1 MHPLS
6 ESSGGLDRRTHVSK
20 PGISR
25 SGKTGERHPHEITPD
40 HPVDASL
47 HTRLAGL
54 QIPANQ
60 PAVTCDII
68 GKIVTICPTL
78 NNLQQDDTEIR
89 AATEVQSPEDDQ
101 NLQRSRRRR
110 RRFTAAG
117 EEGPAE
123 EFCNWFAL
131 VVAVASIALAPWFMG
146 SVIPHGKL
154 LLQCGAVV
162 ASVVFLAGCL
172 IARRL
177 PFRISRPVICLLGLC
192 LIAVVQLLP
201 IWQHPVFEMRHA
213 VFPELAGDLPATQG
227 IAGQRMPGTCM
238 PAETRQLLG
247 QYLAIA
253 LLGLVIAETTG
264 TIRRAVTACGMLAFS
279 GSLMA
284 LLALGQQLGAK
295 EVVFGNQWKISPA
308 PPFGCF
314 VNPNNAAGWLII
326 CLACCLFCTGVAFGK
341 TPETARAATRRM
353 NWRER
358 IGQTLGA
365 VARQVGAMTQVQAG
379 LSLICVLLLVAIAGT
394 LSRAGIIAGCIT
406 AIAFFGS
413 RLQTERWFL
422 ALCGIS
428 LLLVLAGGLL
438 LLLELDTPILTELET
453 LKDPVSPWTI
463 RVVHWADT
471 LSSVQDFP
479 LLGSGLGAY
488 SYATLPYQ
496 RHYSRNWFEH
506 ADNQYFELLIE
517 AGIPGLLLGI
527 LAGVAALTAG
537 IRLTFAGPEEKA
549 FVRRRYGDW
558 AGSALLGMMFGLI
571 GQVFLDFSLALPGIM
586 AAAMLLACMTE
597 RRREHVADQ
606 QPDATPEPLWNRPW
620 PLGRRWWLVLPVWL
634 LALTG
639 TMLTIPRLYSA
650 ARGYQAYVDA
660 RRMIDK
666 RDADDLVENGDRVL
680 QNITEAIRIS
690 PEIEDL
696 LRTRGR
702 LMELLGS
709 AWMLQESIALD
720 PIREQTEGMQRQRRN
735 ERLRQLLTNPY
746 TVRFLSNDYSET
758 PGLLRDPLMR
768 ALQKYPWRDEYRKV
782 LQTSPFVP
790 AIAGS
795 LYSVDQFFG
804 KQPDED
810 RILYHFLFS
819 TPHAAEGLAVL
830 GHHLILA
837 NRVDDGMTFWNQ
849 ALKVSEK
856 FRAEIMALAADMF
869 GTDQTLQLF
878 LPDDFEACAAAGL
891 DSRPGA
897 VRDALLQRAE
907 QLWVTGGFRQTN
919 AVVILR
925 GRQLCA
931 TGRSAEG
938 LQVLRDALQLR
949 PFDIE
954 LRKTLALLLDENGLY
969 AQSLDEWIRYEQLVP
984 GDPIAEKAIKEL
996 AKRPPTRLEGPKKL

>member
-1 MHPLS
+1 MQ
-6 ESSGGLDRRTHVSK
+6 SSAD
-20 PGISR
+20 
-25 SGKTGERHPHEITPD
+25 EREF
-40 HPVDASL
+40 
-47 HTRLAGL
+47 
-54 QIPANQ
+54 
-60 PAVTCDII
+60 
-68 GKIVTICPTL
+68 
-78 NNLQQDDTEIR
+78 
-89 AATEVQSPEDDQ
+89 
-101 NLQRSRRRR
+101 QRSRRRKR
-110 RRFTAAG
+110 RPIAAG
-117 EEGPAE
+117 EESLPEA
-123 EFCNWFAL
+123 FSNWFAL
-131 VVAVASIALAPWFMG
+131 VMAAGSIAVAPWFMG

-154 LLQCGAVV
+154 ILQGGAAV
-162 ASVVFLAGCL
+162 AAAVFLLGCL
-172 IARRL
+172 ISRRL
-177 PFRISRPVICLLGLC
+177 PFRLARPVLCLLGLC
-192 LIAVVQLLP
+192 LIAGIQLLP

-213 VFPELAGDLPATQG
+213 VFAELVGDLPSTQELAGKRLPA
-227 IAGQRMPGTCM
+227 TCM

-247 QYLAIA
+247 QYLSIA

-264 TIRRAVTACGMLAFS
+264 TIRRAVTACGLVAFS

-284 LLALGQQLGAK
+284 MLALSQQLGAK
-295 EVVFGNQWKISPA
+295 EVVFGNQWKISPV

-326 CLACCLFCTGVAFGK
+326 CLACCLFCTGVSFGK
-341 TPETARAATRRM
+341 TPETVRSALRQLS
-353 NWRER
+353 WRER

-365 VARQVGAMTQVQAG
+365 VARQVGAMTQAQAG

-394 LSRAGIIAGCIT
+394 LSRAGIIAGCI
-406 AIAFFGS
+406 AAAAFFGS

-471 LSSVQDFP
+471 MTSIRDFP

-496 RHYSRNWFEH
+496 KHYSRNWFEH

-517 AGIPGLLLGI
+517 AGIPGLLIGL
-527 LAGVAALTAG
+527 LAGAAALAAG
-537 IRLTFAGPEEKA
+537 IRLTFAGPEERA

-558 AGSALLGMMFGLI
+558 AGSALLAMMFGLI
-571 GQVFLDFSLALPGIM
+571 GQVFLDFSFALPAIV

-597 RRREHVADQ
+597 RRREDVADQ
-606 QPDATPEPLWNRPW
+606 QPEETPEPLWNRPW
-620 PLGRRWWLVLPVWL
+620 PIGRRWWVVLPVWL
-634 LALTG
+634 LALAG
-639 TMLTIPRLYSA
+639 TVLTIPRLYTA
-650 ARGYQAYVDA
+650 TLGYQAYVDA
-660 RRMIDK
+660 RRMIDR

-680 QNITEAIRIS
+680 QNITESLRLN
-690 PEIEDL
+690 PESEDL
-696 LRTRGR
+696 LRTRAR

-709 AWMLQESIALD
+709 AWMLQESLAVD

-735 ERLRQLLTNPY
+735 ERLRQLLTGPY

-758 PGLLRDPLMR
+758 PGLLRDPMLR
-768 ALQKYPWRDEYRKV
+768 ALQKYPWRDEYRNV
-782 LQTSPFVP
+782 LKTSPFVP

-810 RILYHFLFS
+810 RILSHFLFS

-856 FRAEIMALAADMF
+856 FRAEIMRIAADLF
-869 GTDQTLQLF
+869 GPDQTLQLF
-878 LPDDFEACAAAGL
+878 LPDTFEACAAAGL
-891 DSRPGA
+891 DSSPGTI
-897 VRDALLQRAE
+897 RDALLQRAE

-919 AVVILR
+919 SVVILR
-925 GRQLCA
+925 GKQLCA
-931 TGRSAEG
+931 TGRSGEG
-938 LQVLRDALQLR
+938 LQVLRDTLQLR

-954 LRKTLALLLDENGLY
+954 LRKTLAILLDENGLY

-984 GDPIAEKAIKEL
+984 DDPDAEKSIKEL
-996 AKRPPTRLEGPKKL
+996 AKRPPTRLEGPKKF